1 MSPDNLYSITLD
13 SIPSYARPISEREYA
28 SLSAQLRRELAN
40 AAYITIE
47 PFSNRTV
54 NLRAWLG
61 YNYRRA
67 LDVVANK
74 AISTK

>member
-1 MSPDNLYSITLD
+1 MAPDNLFTITLD
-13 SIPSYARPISEREYA
+13 SIPSYVRPISEREYA

-54 NLRAWLG
+54 NLHAWLG

-67 LDVVANK
+67 LDIVINQSK
-74 AISTK
+74 RI